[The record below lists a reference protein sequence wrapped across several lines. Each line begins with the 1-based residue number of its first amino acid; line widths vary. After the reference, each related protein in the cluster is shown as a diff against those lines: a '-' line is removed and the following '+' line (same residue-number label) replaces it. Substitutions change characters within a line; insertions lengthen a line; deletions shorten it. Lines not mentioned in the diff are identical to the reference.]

1 MPAKVNVE
9 ENVKAPTELDTFL
22 PTDGSSLK
30 DGALTAKYKVQ
41 VASRDVETA
50 AQRDGKS
57 FDPFT
62 ERKVSNPTTDCDTLT
77 HLLKA
82 SLGTGILAMPVAFQ
96 SAGLLVGVF
105 ATILV
110 AFVCTHCAYILV
122 KCAHVLYYK
131 TRKTQMGFADVAETA
146 FASGPKWARPFAGP
160 SRYLIQISLFI
171 TYYGTCSVYAV
182 IVAANFNKVIS
193 YYMTPTGEPLVEIN
207 PRIIIAILLLPL
219 ILLSWIPDLKYL
231 APVSMAANVFMG
243 TGLGITFYY
252 LVKSIENFDNVAYIA
267 PISEFPNFFSITIFA
282 MEAIGVVMPL
292 ENSMKTPQHFVG
304 ICGVLN
310 KGMSGV
316 TMIYILL
323 GFLGY
328 AAFPGKAEGSIT
340 LNLPTEEI
348 PAQIVQILIGLAVYC
363 TFGLQFY
370 VCLDIA
376 WQGLKD
382 RFQKKPNLANYVLR
396 TVLVTGSVLIA
407 IAVPT
412 IAPFIGLIGAF
423 CFSILGL
430 LIPVFVETVTYW
442 DIGFGRFH
450 WVAMKNVIIC
460 VIGLMALV
468 FGSSNAVKDILK
480 EYAPKDAEDAISRN
494 VTNIAVNATAA
505 VVNATVGAL
514 NTTVG
519 NF

>member
-1 MPAKVNVE
+1 MVE
-9 ENVKAPTELDTFL
+9 ENLKAPTELDTFL
-22 PTDGSSLK
+22 PQDGSNLK

-82 SLGTGILAMPVAFQ
+82 SLGTGILAMPLAFQ

-131 TRKTQMGFADVAETA
+131 TSKTQMGFADVAET
-146 FASGPKWARPFAGP
+146 PKWARPFAGP

-193 YYMTPTGEPLVEIN
+193 YYMIAPDDPEVDV
-207 PRIIIAILLLPL
+207 RIIIAVLLLPL

-231 APVSMAANVFMG
+231 AHVSMAANVFMG
-243 TGLGITFYY
+243 AGLGITFYY
-252 LVKSIENFDNVAYIA
+252 LVKNIENFDNVSFIA
-267 PISEFPNFFSITIFA
+267 PISEFPTFFSLTIFA

-328 AAFPGKAEGSIT
+328 AAFPGTAADSIT
-340 LNLPTEEI
+340 LNLPTQEI
-348 PAQIVQILIGLAVYC
+348 PAQIVQIVIGLAVYC

-382 RFQKKPNLANYVLR
+382 RFQKKPTLANYILR
-396 TVLVTGSVLIA
+396 TVLVTGSVMLA

-412 IAPFIGLIGAF
+412 ISPFIGLIGAF

-430 LIPVFVETVTYW
+430 LIPVFIETVTYW

-460 VIGLMALV
+460 IIGLLALV
-468 FGSSNAVKDILK
+468 FGSSKAVKDIVKL
-480 EYAPKDAEDAISRN
+480 YSSDPQDAISRN
-494 VTNIAVNATAA
+494 VTNIAVNATTD
-505 VVNATVGAL
+505 VINATVDAL
-514 NTTVG
+514 STTVG